1 MALLLVA
8 GVIRRPRLDL
18 NMLVDH
24 YRNQA
29 TADREYAAS
38 LRRSVCAE
46 HTPVLA

>member
-8 GVIRRPRLDL
+8 GMIRYSRLDL
-18 NMLVDH
+18 DMLADH

-29 TADREYAAS
+29 TADREHAAS